1 MSETIKQTGYP
12 SKLRLHEKDATFFQK
27 HPVIPGCSIF
37 SLIKYTSRKYRKE
50 IAVEDVGKK
59 ISFER
64 LILKSSAF
72 NSSFVTVDTSNLRED
87 DGIANLEPYFTYVKT
102 SN

>member
-27 HPVIPGCSIF
+27 YPVIPGCSIF

-50 IAVEDVGKK
+50 IAEQIVLGAEDMKGVDFTP
-59 ISFER
+59 ISEGQ
-64 LILKSSAF
+64 LPSSLKENGGRA
-72 NSSFVTVDTSNLRED
+72 R
-87 DGIANLEPYFTYVKT
+87 
-102 SN
+102 

>member
-27 HPVIPGCSIF
+27 YPVIPGCSIF

-64 LILKSSAF
+64 LIENAQILARSLYRIGLQKVIF
-72 NSSFVTVDTSNLRED
+72 LRWLYQIVIRE
-87 DGIANLEPYFTYVKT
+87 
-102 SN
+102 

>member
-27 HPVIPGCSIF
+27 HPVIPRCSIF
-37 SLIKYTSRKYRKE
+37 SLIKYASRKYRKE
-50 IAVEDVGKK
+50 IAIEDVGKK

-64 LILKSSAF
+64 LIENA
-72 NSSFVTVDTSNLRED
+72 
-87 DGIANLEPYFTYVKT
+87 
-102 SN
+102 